1 MAAAR
6 GAFIDKSQSLNIH
19 MDQPNFGKLTSLHF
33 YTWTKGLKTGM
44 YYLRSRAAS
53 DAIKFTVDQS
63 SIKSKQETPAAVVS
77 NNLEEKMSQMVC
89 SLENKDE
96 CMSSGS

>member
-53 DAIKFTVDQS
+53 DAIKFTMDQS
-63 SIKSKQETPAAVVS
+63 SIKVRFIFSCAPSLHVKCR
-77 NNLEEKMSQMVC
+77 LELTFSSC
-89 SLENKDE
+89 SD
-96 CMSSGS
+96 